1 MFAPMAYSVTAAL
14 IGALILALTVVPL
27 FCYWWLRRDRMRGEN
42 PLMDRLTGW
51 YQPVLERALARP
63 RAVVLTAVA
72 LLVGTLALGT
82 RLGSEFL
89 PELDEGSI
97 WLTATLDPSTSLAE
111 AQQQSRRIRELVNT
125 YPQGSTLLATPGG
138 PEAGSD
144 AQGATPLDALEAL
157 KPGKA
162 WPAGGDNR
170 PQIANMT
177 PPLEQ
182 RIPALASTC
191 SHP

>member
-1 MFAPMAYSVTAAL
+1 M
-14 IGALILALTVVPL
+14 
-27 FCYWWLRRDRMRGEN
+27 RDGN

-51 YQPVLERALARP
+51 YRPVWSALARP

-111 AQQQSRRIRELVNT
+111 AQQQSRRIRELVGT
-125 YPQGSTLLATPGG
+125 FPQVSTVVAKLGR
-138 PEAGSD
+138 PEDGSD
-144 AQGATPLDALEAL
+144 ARAPTRSRR
-157 KPGKA
+157 
-162 WPAGGDNR
+162 WWR
-170 PQIANMT
+170 
-177 PPLEQ
+177 
-182 RIPALASTC
+182 
-191 SHP
+191 